1 MIELTNADYEKIRE
15 VCSAGHRSGTY
26 PMIADE
32 REAIYRAGLAAGI
45 ERSMEACDRES
56 KTYQDGPPRNLRA
69 DVVHIGR
76 AACWGCAAAIRLLNA
91 HATP

>member
-1 MIELTNADYEKIRE
+1 MIELSDADLADIERIRAE
-15 VCSAGHRSGTY
+15 WRQSWSTEPQQLDNMLAKHF
-26 PMIADE
+26 
-32 REAIYRAGLAAGI
+32 LAAGI
-45 ERSMEACDRES
+45 ERSIEACDREMEI
-56 KTYQDGPPRNLRA
+56 YQAGPPRNLRA

>member
-1 MIELTNADYEKIRE
+1 MNIELSEQDIARIDAALQGMDGDALLSHQAD
-15 VCSAGHRSGTY
+15 
-26 PMIADE
+26 
-32 REAIYRAGLAAGI
+32 EAIYRAGLAAGI

-76 AACWGCAAAIRLLNA
+76 AACWGCAAAIRALVK
-91 HATP
+91 